1 MVSGQSVSYQPN
13 RFLADVQKLIPDI
26 SSLQRD
32 VFSLK
37 FKTFK
42 KCYLMFI
49 FVQAEILFQNVLIC
63 IV

>member
-49 FVQAEILFQNVLIC
+49 FVQVEILFQNVLIC